1 MGPADLAIVGLIV
14 VSVITYYLYRRQM
27 EVTLSRKI
35 SQASRSKL
43 KTMEFLE
50 DKGYKI
56 LDVDPSIEIISKI
69 DNKIYQDVA
78 AVDFIVE
85 KDNKRY
91 LVKTSSG
98 GHSSRLGYREN
109 REPLTALTCIFLC
122 PNLLLIDTDR
132 GNIRVMETSTG
143 RGLAAGIKGL
153 VRSVPVF
160 LSGVLCAAILWYV
173 RNLVN

>member
-14 VSVITYYLYRRQM
+14 VSVITYYLYRRQK

-35 SQASRSKL
+35 SQASRCKL

-56 LDVDPSIEIISKI
+56 LDWDSSIEITSII
-69 DNKIYQDVA
+69 DNKTYTDVA

-85 KDNKRY
+85 KGNRRY
-91 LVKTSSG
+91 LVKTASG
-98 GHSSRLGYREN
+98 GQSSRLGYREN
-109 REPLTALTCIFLC
+109 REPLTALTCIFSC
-122 PNLLLIDTDR
+122 PNLLLVDTDR
-132 GNIRVMETSTG
+132 GNIRVMETSAG
-143 RGLAAGIKGL
+143 RGLASGIEGL

-173 RNLVN
+173 RHLVN